1 MQPKMFKRLLRH
13 YKNQSAI
20 AAAAGV
26 SRTTVTNWKTQANG
40 VSAKAAI
47 ALSRDCNIKASDL
60 CGDLK

>member
-13 YKNQSAI
+13 YKNQS
-20 AAAAGV
+20 AGV